1 METSSGMITLNEH
14 FNSIYQPF
22 YSKVCDKK
30 AIPVIFSNL
39 QSNNLFVYYVKSA
52 CTKNEEHL
60 PRECFLVD
68 QSILFLGHQAS
79 ANKSSW
85 LELRLDLL
93 ALALVRRGY
102 AMISSFSE
110 YDLIHTDFL
119 IPEVYKHP
127 SLFSTISN
135 YIKISR
141 LDNDDQDTLKSIY
154 LRDALLVSAW
164 ALLPALQ
171 NKIQTTDDEKII
183 FERLKIHS
191 SQMRGH

>member
-1 METSSGMITLNEH
+1 METTAGIVTLHEH

-22 YSKVCDKK
+22 YSKVCGKK
-30 AIPVIFSNL
+30 AVPVIFSNF
-39 QSNNLFVYYVKSA
+39 QSNNLFVYYAKSV
-52 CTKNEEHL
+52 CSKKEEHL

-79 ANKSSW
+79 ANKSRW

-102 AMISSFSE
+102 AMSSSFSE

-127 SLFSTISN
+127 CLFSTIAN
-135 YIKISR
+135 YVKISR
-141 LDNDDQDTLKSIY
+141 MENDDEDTLNSIY

-171 NKIQTTDDEKII
+171 NKIQNTDDEKII